1 MVALRQGYTTFTDP
15 VVGKIQ
21 KFLALARQN
30 VPFLEAAQ
38 RVGLPFEVI
47 ETLAIMGL
55 QAIPTQPE
63 PERII
68 PQPPSTNSQTETAQD
83 KLNFP
88 IPTPTPVQIKNR
100 YFRGTTD

>member
-1 MVALRQGYTTFTDP
+1 MR
-15 VVGKIQ
+15 KIQ

-30 VPFLEAAQ
+30 IPFLEAAQ

-55 QAIPTQPE
+55 QAVPSQQY

-68 PQPPSTNSQTETAQD
+68 PQFPSTNLQTETVNDNHIFLFTGTYAIA
-83 KLNFP
+83 L
-88 IPTPTPVQIKNR
+88 R
-100 YFRGTTD
+100 YKFNWLRSLG